1 MTTTNE
7 HGCHFSAENKNRGG
21 KKKKFVRHFDKK
33 ARSRCNR
40 FWLDLHRVRSVPRIL
55 YDMSCAYHKT
65 LVFALFCRAMG
76 H

>member
-21 KKKKFVRHFDKK
+21 KKKSVLGISTKRLDRVVIDFGSICIGFDQSLEF
-33 ARSRCNR
+33 R
-40 FWLDLHRVRSVPRIL
+40 
-55 YDMSCAYHKT
+55 MTCAYHKT
-65 LVFALFCRAMG
+65 LVFALLFCRATG